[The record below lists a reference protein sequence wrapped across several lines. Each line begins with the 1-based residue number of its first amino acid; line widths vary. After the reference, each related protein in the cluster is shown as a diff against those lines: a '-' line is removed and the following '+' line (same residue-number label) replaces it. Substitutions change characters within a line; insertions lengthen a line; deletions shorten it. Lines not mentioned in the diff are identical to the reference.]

1 MKKTVRDIDVSNKR
15 VLVRADLNVP
25 LNRET
30 GQILDDSRIRS
41 AMTTVNYLISQG
53 AKVIICSH
61 LGRPKGRFDPG
72 LSTRPV
78 AHHLSKV
85 LGRPVQTI
93 SCCVGREVQS
103 EALALGA
110 GDILLL
116 ENLRFH
122 PEEES
127 NDPNYAKAL
136 AGLGQIFVND
146 AFGVAHRSHASTV
159 GLAAHL
165 PTVAGLL
172 MEKEIDFLERA
183 SGNPER
189 PYAALIGGAKVS
201 TKIDAINCLLGV
213 VDKILLGGGI
223 ANTFLAAEGFDV
235 GASLVDNDCVQTAR
249 KVMDEAAESRTA
261 LLLPTDVIIAD
272 RMDGQAQTRHVSVRD
287 VPAGWQ
293 ILDIGATTAMV
304 FAKALEG
311 CRMVFWN
318 GPMGMIEAP
327 SFAHGSHRM
336 AGVIAGL
343 KTATTILGG
352 GETAIIARSLGL
364 ENRFSHIS
372 TGGGASLEFIE
383 GRPLPGIAILPEK

>member
-1 MKKTVRDIDVSNKR
+1 MKKTVRDIDVNGKR

-41 AMTTVNYLISQG
+41 AMPTLNYLVSQG

-61 LGRPKGRFDPG
+61 LGRPEGRFDPA
-72 LSTRPV
+72 LSTRPI
-78 AHHLSKV
+78 AHRLSKA
-85 LGRPVQTI
+85 LGRPVRTT

-103 EALALGA
+103 ETLALEA
-110 GDILLL
+110 GDVLLL

-127 NDPNYAKAL
+127 NDPGYAKAL
-136 AGLGQIFVND
+136 ADLAQIFTND

-183 SGNPER
+183 STNPER

-201 TKIDAINCLLGV
+201 TKIGAINCLLGV

-235 GASLVDNDCVQTAR
+235 GDSLVDSDCVQTAR
-249 KVMDEAAESRTA
+249 KVMDQAAESRTT
-261 LLLPTDVIIAD
+261 LLLPTDVIVAD

-287 VPAGWQ
+287 VPTGWQ

-318 GPMGMIEAP
+318 GPMGMIESP

-336 AGVIAGL
+336 AGVIADL

-364 ENRFSHIS
+364 EDHFSHIS

-383 GRPLPGIAILPEK
+383 GRSLPGVAILPEK